1 MRRGAAELNLH
12 PRWRRYF
19 VPAGT
24 VAESTAGAV
33 FLDVGGGVGP
43 GVLDSHQGGA
53 ATTAELVV
61 RHPEFVYGHLMG
73 AWLRRFDDGQDL
85 DGRSWSP
92 VLVTHRAPDF
102 DCVVSSLL
110 VETLVE
116 RGVFPP
122 YAEALAAYAA
132 EVDTGRYS
140 LDLSVPDSYTG
151 PVHMAYLL
159 LQSLQHELTLDDQ
172 SLLELGISMVR
183 AVCEALLATSAP
195 VRIYDF
201 TPHRLPAGSM
211 GAEALAAVKQAALA
225 WQQVAKGHP
234 RLASVDLPTRLAQQ
248 PGLFEE
254 DRLARELEDR
264 RVGRAP
270 TARLP
275 AADGGEPIEV
285 RVWVAPG
292 ATRCVLNKYFVR
304 AAGFPYFICPIPGPS
319 GCAVP
324 PPQSSD
330 PGAAI
335 GHSGRV
341 VLSLEPGY
349 FGADD
354 RRPTLRGLGYRLE
367 RAECEVRKNAD
378 PRIPVPRWHDETAT
392 NDDPWY
398 DGRGHGHTIVDSPR
412 CGTALS
418 DAEIV
423 QIATGG
429 DFWKTPLQ
437 AAQVFVVVVDT
448 ATAGN
453 QRLPTRPLLG
463 LASAVELW
471 RARSFDAARNAEE
484 PRRPLPTL
492 PPHFVRDREFLR
504 FPPDELTVDGRHPTA
519 LGVVSIV
526 AGPDAKLD
534 DLAAWV
540 EQLAGDGDLLHVVA
554 VVNPERNAGW
564 SERTSQLLSQMCLG
578 DPEQIPRHLDE
589 KVVLNGRIVALNR
602 RSSPEDDTYV
612 NALSELML
620 YAAFQESVLRWFSDE
635 IANTVESRR
644 NSSALRQAFLLFRT
658 QYLCPEPA
666 LTSDARRAYHA
677 VVAALGLEPELQ
689 KVSQEM
695 LSLAEIDEDREME
708 RRDAVDAN
716 RSRDEAFLNGV
727 LGVVAAAGI
736 IEAVGIDWGAINLLQ
751 WVVIAV
757 GVGLS
762 TALIVPRVRRLMMY
776 RSERG
781 AAS

>member
-12 PRWRRYF
+12 PRWRRHF
-19 VPAGT
+19 VPPGT

-33 FLDVGGGVGP
+33 LLDVGGGLGP
-43 GVLDSHQGGA
+43 GVLDSHQGGV
-53 ATTAELVV
+53 ATTAQLVV

-85 DGRSWSP
+85 VGRSWSP

-102 DCVVSSLL
+102 DCVVSSFL
-110 VETLVE
+110 VEALIE
-116 RGVFPP
+116 HGVFPP
-122 YAEALAAYAA
+122 YAEALAAYTA

-151 PVHMAYLL
+151 PVHMAYLM
-159 LQSLQHELTLDDQ
+159 LQGLQHELTLDDE
-172 SLLELGISMVR
+172 SLLELGITMVR
-183 AVCEALLATSAP
+183 AVCEALLAARAP
-195 VRIYDF
+195 VGIYDF
-201 TPHRLPAGSM
+201 TPHRLPAGSL
-211 GAEALAAVKQAALA
+211 GSDALAGVKQAALA
-225 WQQVAKGHP
+225 WQQVVKRHP

-254 DRLARELEDR
+254 DRLAREQEDR

-275 AADGGEPIEV
+275 AADGGDPIEV

-304 AAGFPYFICPIPGPS
+304 AAGFPYFICPIPGGAGGS
-319 GCAVP
+319 AGAVV
-324 PPQSSD
+324 
-330 PGAAI
+330 GR
-335 GHSGRV
+335 SGRV
-341 VLSLEPGY
+341 VISLEPGY

-354 RRPTLRGLGYRLE
+354 RKPTLRGLGYRLE
-367 RAECEVRKNAD
+367 RAEREVRENAD

-423 QIATGG
+423 QIATRG
-429 DFWKTPLQ
+429 DFWKTPLE
-437 AAQVFVVVVDT
+437 AAQVFVVVVDSG
-448 ATAGN
+448 TAGT
-453 QRLPTRPLLG
+453 QRLPTRPLVG

-471 RARSFDAARNAEE
+471 RSRSVDAARNAEE
-484 PRRPLPTL
+484 PRRALPKL

-504 FPPDELTVDGRHPTA
+504 IPPEELTVDGRRPTA

-534 DLAAWV
+534 DLAVWV
-540 EQLAGDGDLLHVVA
+540 EQVAGDGDLLHVVA

-578 DPEQIPRHLDE
+578 DPEQIPRHPDE
-589 KVVLNGRIVALNR
+589 KMVLNGRIVALNR
-602 RSSPEDDTYV
+602 RSSRQHDHYV
-612 NALSELML
+612 DALSELML

-644 NSSALRQAFLLFRT
+644 NSSGLRQAFLLFRT

-677 VVAALGLEPELQ
+677 VVAALGLGEELD

-695 LSLAEIDEDREME
+695 LSLAEIDEDREAE
-708 RRDAVDAN
+708 RRDASDAN

-736 IEAVGIDWGAINLLQ
+736 IEAVGIDWGAMNLLQ

-762 TALIVPRVRRLMMY
+762 TALIVPRVRRLMIY
-776 RSERG
+776 RSQRG
-781 AAS
+781 AAP